1 MRNDKPQAVLARQ
14 AGSRRSR
21 ARAFEIK
28 RGERMKRILVITG
41 ALLLS
46 VGAVIAQQDVA
57 NQTQTTMKATGRA
70 LGAVLTPMVKGEK
83 PYDQAAVD
91 TALGQLEDTAKKLP
105 TMFPESIKGV
115 KIEGDYSSSPK
126 IWEDK
131 AGFAAKIESFAKV
144 VTEAKAKIK
153 DLDSL
158 KANVPA
164 IGKECGGC
172 HETFRLKNG

>member
-1 MRNDKPQAVLARQ
+1 
-14 AGSRRSR
+14 
-21 ARAFEIK
+21 
-28 RGERMKRILVITG
+28 MKRVSVVAG

-46 VGAVIAQQDVA
+46 IGAVVAQQDVA

-70 LGAVLTPMVKGEK
+70 IGAVLSPMVKGEK

-91 TALGQLEDTAKKLP
+91 TALTQLADTAKKLP

-115 KIEGDYSSSPK
+115 KVEGDYSASPK
-126 IWEDK
+126 VWEDK
-131 AGFAAKIESFAKV
+131 AGFTAKIDSFAKV

>member
-1 MRNDKPQAVLARQ
+1 
-14 AGSRRSR
+14 
-21 ARAFEIK
+21 
-28 RGERMKRILVITG
+28 MKRILVITG

-57 NQTQTTMKATGRA
+57 NQTQTTMKANGRA
-70 LGAVLTPMVKGEK
+70 LGAVLSPMVKGEK

-91 TALGQLEDTAKKLP
+91 TALGQLQDTAKKLP

-164 IGKECGGC
+164 IGKECSGC
-172 HETFRLKNG
+172 HETFRLKI

>member
-1 MRNDKPQAVLARQ
+1 
-14 AGSRRSR
+14 
-21 ARAFEIK
+21 
-28 RGERMKRILVITG
+28 MKRVVVVAGI
-41 ALLLS
+41 LLLS
-46 VGAVIAQQDVA
+46 VGAVVAQQEVA

-70 LGAVLTPMVKGEK
+70 MGGLAPMVKGEK
-83 PYDQAAVD
+83 PYDQAVVN
-91 TALGQLEDTAKKLP
+91 TSLTQLEETAKKLP
-105 TMFPESIKGV
+105 AMFPDSIKGL

-126 IWEDK
+126 VWEDK

-158 KANVPA
+158 KAAVPA
-164 IGKECGGC
+164 IGKECSGC

>member
-1 MRNDKPQAVLARQ
+1 
-14 AGSRRSR
+14 
-21 ARAFEIK
+21 
-28 RGERMKRILVITG
+28 MKRILVITG

-131 AGFAAKIESFAKV
+131 AGFAAKIESFGKV

-164 IGKECGGC
+164 IGKACGGC
-172 HETFRLKNG
+172 HETFRLKI

>member
-1 MRNDKPQAVLARQ
+1 
-14 AGSRRSR
+14 
-21 ARAFEIK
+21 
-28 RGERMKRILVITG
+28 MKRVLVVAGILV
-41 ALLLS
+41 LS
-46 VGAVIAQQDVA
+46 VGAVVAQQEVA

-70 LGAVLTPMVKGEK
+70 MGGLAPMVKGEK
-83 PYDQAAVD
+83 PYDQAVVN
-91 TALGQLEDTAKKLP
+91 TSLTQLEETAKKLP
-105 TMFPESIKGV
+105 AMFPDSIKGL

-126 IWEDK
+126 VWEDK

-158 KANVPA
+158 KAAVPA
-164 IGKECGGC
+164 IGKECSGC